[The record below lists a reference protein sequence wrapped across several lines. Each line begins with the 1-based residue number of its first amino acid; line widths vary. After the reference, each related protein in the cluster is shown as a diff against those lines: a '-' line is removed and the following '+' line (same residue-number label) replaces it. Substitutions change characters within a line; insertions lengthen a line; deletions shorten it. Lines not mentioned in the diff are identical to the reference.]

1 MKDADL
7 SKLVQPFY
15 FSYITSMRNDELI
28 AVFLAANYLKISPLE
43 DLCSARIASMIKD
56 KTPEEIR
63 ANLNIINDFTP
74 EEEQQ
79 LREENK
85 WVEDLRS

>member
-1 MKDADL
+1 
-7 SKLVQPFY
+7 
-15 FSYITSMRNDELI
+15 MRNDDLI
-28 AVFLAANYLKISPLE
+28 AVFLAANYLKIPPLE

-56 KTPEEIR
+56 KSPEQIR

-85 WVEDLRS
+85 WVDDLRS